1 MIDELLSQDEINALL
16 SGADFGGDGG
26 AGKAEGGFSQEQQ
39 SILDDLA
46 GIFSTSASSVYGM
59 LAGKEVT
66 ALVHETTVIPQKE
79 FISRPE
85 EAAFAFRVTCGG
97 LNDAPLVLVITER
110 GALTL
115 ADLMMGGEG
124 KDLPEEA
131 GELYLNAAQEG
142 LSQVVGAAFTSMS
155 GMLGGKRL
163 MPENVS
169 SALEPAEW
177 LPFPTR
183 SPDDETWA
191 ISAAVSIEGL
201 GDFPLWVLLPLDVV
215 KGIADEVMERI
226 AGKEKKEAPA
236 AAKAPAGSPKS
247 SQTAAP
253 QGAPRGESPVH
264 EAEPPSFGNVYDQSS
279 VDVRPAEFVPLVQ
292 KPGGGYGS
300 SKIDLVA
307 DIPVR
312 VTVEL
317 GRTRKN
323 ISDILNMTPGSVIEL
338 DKMAGEPV
346 DILVNGKL
354 VAKGEVV
361 VIDENFGVRITE
373 ILSSAGRVHSL

>member
-26 AGKAEGGFSQEQQ
+26 AGKNEGGISPEQR

-66 ALVHETTVIPQKE
+66 ALVRETAVLSQRD
-79 FISRPE
+79 FIARPE
-85 EAAFAFRVTCGG
+85 GAAFAFRVTCGG

-142 LSQVVGAAFTSMS
+142 LSQVVGAAFTSVS

-163 MPENVS
+163 IPENIS
-169 SALEPAEW
+169 SALEPDDW

-183 SPDDETWA
+183 SPEEAAWT

-201 GDFPLWVLLPLDVV
+201 GDFPLWVLLPL
-215 KGIADEVMERI
+215 GTATALADEVRELV
-226 AGKEKKEAPA
+226 AGKEKKEASA
-236 AAKAPAGSPKS
+236 AAKVPSAGPKPA
-247 SQTAAP
+247 QAAP
-253 QGAPRGESPVH
+253 QGASRMDTSAP
-264 EAEPPSFGNVYDQSS
+264 EADHPSFGNVYDQSS

-292 KPGGGYGS
+292 KPGTGYGS
-300 SKIDLVA
+300 SRIDLVA

-373 ILSSAGRVHSL
+373 IVSSAGRVHSL

>member
-16 SGADFGGDGG
+16 AGGDFGGGTKSG
-26 AGKAEGGFSQEQQ
+26 NSTPLSAEQQ

-46 GIFSTSASSVYGM
+46 NLFSASASSVYGM
-59 LAGKEVT
+59 LAGKEVSSQIN
-66 ALVHETTVIPQKE
+66 ETGVAPQKN
-79 FISRPE
+79 FAPKAGGSG
-85 EAAFAFRVTCGG
+85 FAFRVTCGG
-97 LNDAPLVLVITER
+97 LHDAPITLVVTEK

-124 KDLPEEA
+124 KELPEEA

-163 MPENVS
+163 MPENIS
-169 SALEPAEW
+169 SSLEREEW
-177 LPFPTR
+177 LPFPAR
-183 SPDDETWA
+183 SPDEEAWTV
-191 ISAAVSIEGL
+191 SATLTIEGL
-201 GDFPLWVLLPLDVV
+201 GDFPLWIIIPLGV
-215 KGIADEVMERI
+215 GQAIADEAREVV
-226 AGKEKKEAPA
+226 AGKQPKEAAKEQQMGDRGKESVQPHTQQGRPA
-236 AAKAPAGSPKS
+236 
-247 SQTAAP
+247 
-253 QGAPRGESPVH
+253 QGAADAPV
-264 EAEPPSFGNVYDQSS
+264 SFGHVYDQSS

-292 KPGGGYGS
+292 KAGEGGAI
-300 SKIDLVA
+300 SKIDLIA

-354 VAKGEVV
+354 IAKGEVV

-373 ILSSAGRVHSL
+373 IISSAGRVHSL

>member
-26 AGKAEGGFSQEQQ
+26 AGKSEGGISPDQP

-59 LAGKEVT
+59 LAGKEVS
-66 ALVHETTVIPQKE
+66 ALVREMTVLPQKE
-79 FISRPE
+79 AASRPE
-85 EAAFAFRVTCGG
+85 ETPFAFRVTCGG

-142 LSQVVGAAFTSMS
+142 LSQVVGAAFTGMS

-163 MPENVS
+163 IPENIS
-169 SALEPAEW
+169 SALESQDW

-183 SPDDETWA
+183 SPEDEAWT
-191 ISAAVSIEGL
+191 ISAAISIEGL
-201 GDFPLWVLLPLDVV
+201 GDFPLWVILPLDVAKALADDV
-215 KGIADEVMERI
+215 RELVSGKG
-226 AGKEKKEAPA
+226 KKEAPA
-236 AAKAPAGSPKS
+236 AARAPAAGAKPQQPS
-247 SQTAAP
+247 SRGNVPVEAP
-253 QGAPRGESPVH
+253 VQETEH
-264 EAEPPSFGNVYDQSS
+264 PSFGNVYDQSS

-292 KPGGGYGS
+292 KAGTGYGNS
-300 SKIDLVA
+300 RIDLVA

-346 DILVNGKL
+346 DILVNGKA

-373 ILSSAGRVHSL
+373 IVSSAGRVHSL